1 MKNNFSVMSY
11 SKFLKN
17 ENIIL
22 NFNKDYDFLKDVLQN
37 AHYLDGNQPLG

>member
-1 MKNNFSVMSY
+1 MKKESSLMSY
-11 SKFLKN
+11 SKFLNN